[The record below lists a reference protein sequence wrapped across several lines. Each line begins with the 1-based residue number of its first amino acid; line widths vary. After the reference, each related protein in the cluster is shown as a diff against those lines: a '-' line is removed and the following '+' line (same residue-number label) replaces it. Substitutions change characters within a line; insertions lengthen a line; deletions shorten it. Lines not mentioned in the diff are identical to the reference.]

1 MKWIVKI
8 EGETNQRI
16 KIEFQPIIEKL
27 RFSGEYKPKNKEWE
41 MFSMVY
47 TPLNINL
54 EDIQKAMSEVVET
67 LKQRVKE
74 YENIAKGFSVIK
86 LVAFEEN
93 ED

>member
-8 EGETNQRI
+8 EGETNERI

-27 RFSGEYKPKNKEWE
+27 RFSGEYKPKNKEWQ

-47 TPLNINL
+47 TPLDL
-54 EDIQKAMSEVVET
+54 TLKDIQEAMSEVVEA

-74 YENIAKGFSVIK
+74 YENLAKGFSVLK
-86 LVAFEEN
+86 LVVFN
-93 ED
+93 EDEN